1 MGKKARLKRE
11 RRENQEKNIFKTMIQ
26 QKEDIQFVSSIN
38 KMKLLFRQYKLLDIA
53 LAISVSELWPM
64 NVTSPAK
71 HALAWSILL
80 ELSEDEVEAKSISDY
95 KEFSFFL
102 TELYKI
108 WPEFPSLEDYSLQ
121 ADWGQIKVRLGSEF
135 VPIFYGS
142 DLNRVPD
149 FIESFRISFA
159 DNPEALADMDLV
171 IAIQSY
177 MINSFDG
184 FANVDVSQPEKGYVE
199 VPPKNFWYSCTKAL
213 VQTRQEINKWVNENS
228 DKLITSFGTSYKD
241 LTQKKFVN
249 NFLEGF
255 IVPYIFLSTDELLIP
270 ISVRQLPGKIIDYWA
285 NKNINNS
292 SYLPHIKIAEFLDKR
307 FADVYGCREPIFIQ
321 IDKEIISDLRISCV
335 VGGENLLHLICYCK
349 HNFYQAAV
357 NATNKIYIKLQK
369 EAEIFFILSNN
380 QIINLKEIGK
390 SKYCVDDIRITL
402 VLEQKK
408 LGRSSVD
415 IPQEPAQ
422 FLPLADFISI
432 YDSIKTIDEI
442 EQLMQYIHDR
452 FDESDS
458 VTQMYNRLLSKVDWY
473 ASFCFSKNISCD
485 DYFSEYN
492 INLVSPCWG
501 NYWRF
506 KKLAQ
511 FWHEAPERFPDNEL
525 TWEITRNQIWSI
537 NKTDAIKG
545 LVSFWKPFYAYSTN
559 VGTCTVQAMY
569 NLKEM
574 VNIANLEIHGYFAYL
589 IINVITQNRD
599 LLVKMPFMQQKHIVF
614 ECKADK
620 RYLRNFKLHEEA
632 IYKNDKLLSQVRL
645 IDGNKYLL
653 VFNPKVLYFNS
664 ININNNSFE
673 IRCLL
678 ELLKKCHEQKKMK
691 LAENF
696 ITLITEQASKP
707 QKLQFSKFIHDVEV
721 PINDLTVLITEQDM
735 IQVKRKIANTLFSK
749 GLKPGRYQADE
760 AKPKIK
766 AICDYLKR
774 SIESMLQSFNKE
786 SLIIR
791 CIEQLNAALVV
802 ENTKLLNI
810 TQDLLY
816 SKEDNG
822 VKIADSIRTKNLISA
837 VRYRYLLEKVVSLHI
852 QGQIRV
858 TDDALRELYCYVY
871 IYFSFNSASDV
882 LHHSIADGGLIISED
897 YIPNV
902 FFINNF
908 ENDMSKFQQ
917 EHTKNLLGLGVNT
930 DDNISGLNADL
941 IDNNE
946 FNQLYRNELGFEYWK
961 LLFVLII
968 LTQPQRHGLS
978 QKIDL
983 VYNSSLE
990 NLLITL
996 QKYINSIT
1004 EEEARTIV
1012 EFLTLPETKILQLS
1026 SKNHN
1031 ENEVP
1036 YWEYNKRPY
1045 RHSLR
1050 PLVYFNNK
1058 FYWGAELTYRTLQI
1072 WRNNLHNGFLPAD
1085 FNWPNIKRYV
1095 NGIKVELEK
1104 KLEKHTIEIFKRYTQ
1119 YVVGGLDFYDRFKAE
1134 RFDDVGDFDGLAY
1147 WPEINVLV
1155 YAECKYI
1162 KPVFVI
1168 KDSRR
1173 LRDEIFGSKKD
1184 AHMKKIAKRRAF
1196 VQKNRQRMLELLG
1209 WPVSEKPEINI
1220 ELYISKDLHFWMVAP
1235 PDDVPTKF
1243 VCIEKLDSWIKTHIL
1258 NQD

>member
-108 WPEFPSLEDYSLQ
+108 WPEFPFLEKFSLP

-159 DNPEALADMDLV
+159 DNPEALADMNLA
-171 IAIQSY
+171 IAIQNY

-184 FANVDVSQPEKGYVE
+184 FADVDISQPEKGYVE

-432 YDSIKTIDEI
+432 YDLMENIDEI
-442 EQLMQYIHDR
+442 EQFKYYMQEVCN
-452 FDESDS
+452 ESYPQ
-458 VTQMYNRLLSKVDWY
+458 TLLFNPMASQVDWY
-473 ASFCFSKNISCD
+473 ASYCDSKGTLFSGYSSKKKIVFI
-485 DYFSEYN
+485 Y
-492 INLVSPCWG
+492 PHWG
-501 NYWRF
+501 NQWRF
-506 KKLAQ
+506 EKLAQ
-511 FWHEAPERFPDNEL
+511 FWHEAPERFPDNDQSWL
-525 TWEITRNQIWSI
+525 ITKTKSDSVKQLGSI
-537 NKTDAIKG
+537 CKK
-545 LVSFWKPFYAYSTN
+545 SYFFSTCI
-559 VGTCTVQAMY
+559 GACTVQAIFY
-569 NLKEM
+569 SDEKLNFENLDKL
-574 VNIANLEIHGYFAYL
+574 NLFAHLL
-589 IINVITQNRD
+589 IDSFDQHKDILIGIS
-599 LLVKMPFMQQKHIVF
+599 LMQEKHIVF
-614 ECKADK
+614 ECRIDKEHLFDSQSDKKVINIDDKVISNVDVRESNYYILTVNPQVVAYSLLNAKDNAFEIKCLLEVLKMCYAHKKQILSEQSINLIFGQAPKKPRFQISKYYSITDTPISEKSLLVTPNDRKNIINSIAKAFHDIGLQPGQYELDDAK
-620 RYLRNFKLHEEA
+620 LRIKQACLYLRN
-632 IYKNDKLLSQVRL
+632 Y
-645 IDGNKYLL
+645 
-653 VFNPKVLYFNS
+653 
-664 ININNNSFE
+664 
-673 IRCLL
+673 
-678 ELLKKCHEQKKMK
+678 
-691 LAENF
+691 
-696 ITLITEQASKP
+696 
-707 QKLQFSKFIHDVEV
+707 
-721 PINDLTVLITEQDM
+721 
-735 IQVKRKIANTLFSK
+735 
-749 GLKPGRYQADE
+749 
-760 AKPKIK
+760 
-766 AICDYLKR
+766 
-774 SIESMLQSFNKE
+774 IESCLHKLDKE
-786 SLIIR
+786 QMIKR
-791 CIEQLNAALVV
+791 CIEEINASLATERTYVSMIKKSLNQDVDYNRV
-802 ENTKLLNI
+802 ERI
-810 TQDLLY
+810 EEA
-816 SKEDNG
+816 KEEFLDKG
-822 VKIADSIRTKNLISA
+822 KYFI
-837 VRYRYLLEKVVSLHI
+837 YLLEKVVSLPIKGHEI
-852 QGQIRV
+852 V
-858 TDDALRELYCYVY
+858 NDDILRKLYCFVEC
-871 IYFSFNSASDV
+871 YFTFNSASDI
-882 LHHSIADGGLIISED
+882 LHHEIAVGGLIINEN
-897 YIPNV
+897 YIPKIFYLGNLE
-902 FFINNF
+902 NNI
-908 ENDMSKFQQ
+908 SQFQQ
-917 EHTKNLLGLGVNT
+917 QYAENRLGLGVNE
-930 DDNISGLNADL
+930 DDDISGLEIGYNLVEDK
-941 IDNNE
+941 N
-946 FNQLYRNELGFEYWK
+946 FNQICEKDLNFDFEQLLCALTILAQPFQFKLSKNLSLSYSASLDD
-961 LLFVLII
+961 LLFVFTKNIKLTSSKEVRAI
-968 LTQPQRHGLS
+968 L
-978 QKIDL
+978 
-983 VYNSSLE
+983 
-990 NLLITL
+990 
-996 QKYINSIT
+996 
-1004 EEEARTIV
+1004 
-1012 EFLTLPETKILQLS
+1012 EFLTLSEKEILRLS
-1026 SKNHN
+1026 GKNQD
-1031 ENEVP
+1031 EGEVP
-1036 YWEYNKRPY
+1036 YWEHNKRLY

-1050 PLVYFNNK
+1050 PLIYINNK
-1058 FYWGAELTYRTLQI
+1058 FYWGAELAFKTANI
-1072 WRNNLHNGFLPAD
+1072 WINSLHNGFLPAD